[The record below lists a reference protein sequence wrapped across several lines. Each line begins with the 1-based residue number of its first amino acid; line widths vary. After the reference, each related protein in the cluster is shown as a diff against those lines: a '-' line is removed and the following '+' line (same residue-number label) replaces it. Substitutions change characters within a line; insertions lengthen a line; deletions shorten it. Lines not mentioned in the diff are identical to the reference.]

1 MNNNPVSKKRP
12 REQAASIEKAKSITE
27 IIIEQEREIL
37 LNILLRRLKP
47 ETYLSIATNESAS
60 LTALGATD
68 ADLQNAVVAR
78 VCQKVIHP
86 DISKSIYKITTANR
100 PVRKMTTGTKQKMA
114 KVLDGIR
121 LYDNPE
127 ADETLQELAARDNT
141 ETNSL
146 TREGKDWTKIAEMMQ
161 QKHKI
166 TLTALQW
173 SNRFGR
179 MRKKSQKN
187 INNLSASSQS
197 DTAIITE

>member
-1 MNNNPVSKKRP
+1 
-12 REQAASIEKAKSITE
+12 
-27 IIIEQEREIL
+27 
-37 LNILLRRLKP
+37 
-47 ETYLSIATNESAS
+47 
-60 LTALGATD
+60 
-68 ADLQNAVVAR
+68 
-78 VCQKVIHP
+78 
-86 DISKSIYKITTANR
+86 
-100 PVRKMTTGTKQKMA
+100 MA